1 MVRETE
7 LLFLPFTFFTGWKVV
22 GVFMCNWD
30 EREEWGQCRVELE
43 WVEVCKVCTHL
54 DIPCQQVN
62 FVKEYW
68 NNVFR

>member
-1 MVRETE
+1 MR
-7 LLFLPFTFFTGWKVV
+7 
-22 GVFMCNWD
+22 NWD

-43 WVEVCKVCTHL
+43 WEEVCKVCSHL
-54 DIPCQQVN
+54 DIPCQQVD

>member
-1 MVRETE
+1 M
-7 LLFLPFTFFTGWKVV
+7 V
-22 GVFMCNWD
+22 GVFMRNWD

-43 WVEVCKVCTHL
+43 WEEVCKVCSHL
-54 DIPCQQVN
+54 DIPCQQVD